1 MIVQIIIHSENV
13 SNGGDL
19 LVKNPL
25 LRKDIIKDTIG
36 TLPNILLLN
45 CGNVYRNDEI
55 VEDDIVEIGNGL
67 EYQIHDSK
75 SFVGYDIH
83 DIKNPLVKILESD
96 VTRYECDE
104 HGTHD
109 LSKPLPSHK
118 EYLLDFE
125 ECSFSKSIY
134 AMIESYYRND
144 PGVEIALFDDDEATV
159 DISSGTEFKLIDKC
173 KLIKYVGLENT
184 KFEEFG
190 GKSKCVIFSPDTN
203 IIQMKNDSM
212 LEKIF
217 GNIRT
222 KFSVILP
229 TGSSNVDK
237 VLEDKNTVKYL
248 IDAYDVYAM
257 DSTPGKL
264 FSIANITYSKLNEL
278 GVRIGSVE
286 NVVAIIIDENACD
299 YAEGLLKSVCLACK
313 NEIVNVE

>member
-13 SNGGDL
+13 SNGDDL

-55 VEDDIVEIGNGL
+55 VENKDKL
-67 EYQIHDSK
+67 EYRIHDSK

-96 VTRYECDE
+96 VTHYECDE
-104 HGTHD
+104 HGVHD
-109 LSKPLPSHK
+109 LSKPLPSYK

-144 PGVEIALFDDDEATV
+144 SGVEIVLFDDDEAVV
-159 DISSGTEFKLIDKC
+159 DVDSGTEFKLNSIDELHKF
-173 KLIKYVGLENT
+173 VGIE
-184 KFEEFG
+184 KFTFG
-190 GKSKCVIFSPDTN
+190 EPGEKSKCIIFSPDTN

-229 TGSSNVDK
+229 TGSSNADK
-237 VLEDKNTVKYL
+237 TLEDKNTVKYL
-248 IDAYDVYAM
+248 IDTYDVYAM

-264 FSIANITYSKLNEL
+264 FSVVNITYSKLNEL

-286 NVVAIIIDENACD
+286 NVVAIIIGENACD